1 MIRTGFAHGFAA
13 AAQQGES
20 ARKYYATFWRR
31 GFSTVTRLRGHPRSS
46 TFLPSCWIHSY
57 LHSLGLIH
65 AKSFPPP
72 RRQREGYESES
83 QLYAGAGGDLG
94 LLPLAVGARGALGQD
109 AVGRAGGGT
118 RGPAKGVAWRGAGR
132 EGERWR
138 RSSCW
143 AGRWGGLGRRAPPSR
158 GCADARRYRSA
169 TLFGSTHE

>member
-1 MIRTGFAHGFAA
+1 MKRDPLEMGILASNAPALPKTSNVPGPNVAILGTVP
-13 AAQQGES
+13 AQTVS

-57 LHSLGLIH
+57 LHSLGLVH

-109 AVGRAGGGT
+109 VVGRAGGGT
-118 RGPAKGVAWRGAGR
+118 RGPPKGVA
-132 EGERWR
+132 
-138 RSSCW
+138 
-143 AGRWGGLGRRAPPSR
+143 
-158 GCADARRYRSA
+158 
-169 TLFGSTHE
+169 